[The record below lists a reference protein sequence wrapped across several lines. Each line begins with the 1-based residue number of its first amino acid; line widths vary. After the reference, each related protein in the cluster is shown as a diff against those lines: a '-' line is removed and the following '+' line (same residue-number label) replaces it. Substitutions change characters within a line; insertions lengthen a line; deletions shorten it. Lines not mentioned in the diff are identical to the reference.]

1 MDLRLGFSDRN
12 SSIRS
17 AAAASVAA
25 TGVLFASPVGPTPT
39 LWASEVGSTF
49 AAAVLLAALA
59 AAVWLSTGI
68 DRLAWSLTFA
78 SSVALVAF
86 YLIDP
91 VRPGSSAT
99 EFSTA
104 FFIGPAVGLAQII
117 ALGLLARRVA
127 QSVPLVRLVLDSI
140 WLATAGLLITWSLVA
155 GPVVNRTDIGAW
167 PTAALVM
174 QALVVA
180 LLGGLIAGLMILTDR
195 PGRSVLAVM
204 AVPAGAI
211 ATMQVVYGRAYIDGR
226 LEVGGPADFLLP
238 LSFSMA
244 AVAVLEWRRSHL
256 IRPRTVRPGEGQM
269 AMTIVPL
276 AIWGA
281 AVGLSRLS
289 AIPEQGMLVVV
300 IGAVAVVRLI
310 VLVSE
315 NAGMAADLHEQN
327 TRDHLTGLPNLAAFE
342 AAVSDLSDGPAGLIL
357 VDIDRFKAVNDT
369 LGHIAGDRLL
379 VLVGQRIGLA
389 VGPGW
394 TPARLAGAEFVVL
407 TSKKTDTHSAAEVG
421 RRIIE
426 RLSLP
431 FHIDGREA
439 WLGAS
444 VGVASTDDGLHPSEL
459 LDVADLALRSAA
471 GKARGQVVIAD
482 KDVVHRARSR
492 GSLEVGIRHAVE
504 RDEFFTVF
512 QPKVD
517 LATGAMLGVEALVRW
532 DRPGVGIVP
541 PDEFISVA
549 EATGL
554 ISRIDGWVLADALDH
569 LRGWNKSRGTMP
581 RLKMS
586 ANMSAW
592 QLARIDVDV
601 EVARAIS
608 WAGGVDPAQVIIELT
623 ETLLIDDPDIV
634 ARRLKKLRST
644 GVGISVDDFGAG
656 FTSVAYLRKFPVS
669 EVKIDRDLVWELDGT
684 SNDSMSLAAAVIA
697 LANAMDL
704 DIVDEGVETLQ
715 QAESLRRLGARVG
728 QGYLFAKPLR
738 AEEIDSI
745 ITEPYPFAHLTPA
758 AGKAAGAPS
767 SVGGGASSS
776 SS

>member
-1 MDLRLGFSDRN
+1 
-12 SSIRS
+12 
-17 AAAASVAA
+17 
-25 TGVLFASPVGPTPT
+25 
-39 LWASEVGSTF
+39 
-49 AAAVLLAALA
+49 
-59 AAVWLSTGI
+59 
-68 DRLAWSLTFA
+68 
-78 SSVALVAF
+78 
-86 YLIDP
+86 
-91 VRPGSSAT
+91 
-99 EFSTA
+99 
-104 FFIGPAVGLAQII
+104 
-117 ALGLLARRVA
+117 
-127 QSVPLVRLVLDSI
+127 
-140 WLATAGLLITWSLVA
+140 
-155 GPVVNRTDIGAW
+155 
-167 PTAALVM
+167 
-174 QALVVA
+174 
-180 LLGGLIAGLMILTDR
+180 
-195 PGRSVLAVM
+195 
-204 AVPAGAI
+204 
-211 ATMQVVYGRAYIDGR
+211 VYGRAYIDGR
-226 LEVGGPADFLLP
+226 LEVGGVADFLLP

-244 AVAVLEWRRSHL
+244 AVATLEWRRARL
-256 IRPRTVRPGEGQM
+256 IRPRAIRPGDGQM
-269 AMTIVPL
+269 AITLVPL

-281 AVGLSRLS
+281 AVAMSRLS
-289 AIPEQGMLVVV
+289 AIPEQGLLGVV

-315 NAGMAADLHEQN
+315 NARMAADLHQQN
-327 TRDHLTGLPNLAAFE
+327 TRDHLTGLPNLAAFD
-342 AAVSDLSDGPAGLIL
+342 ASIRDLSDGPAGLIL

-379 VLVGQRIGLA
+379 VLVGQRIELA

-394 TPARLAGAEFVVL
+394 TAGRLAGAEFVVL
-407 TSKKTDTHSAAEVG
+407 TSEETDTQSVAEVG

-471 GKARGQVVIAD
+471 GKARGQVVVAD
-482 KDVVHRARSR
+482 GEVVRRARSR

-517 LATGAMLGVEALVRW
+517 LATGAMVGVEALVRW

-549 EATGL
+549 ETTGL
-554 ISRIDGWVLADALDH
+554 ISRIDGWVLADSLNH
-569 LRGWNKSRGTMP
+569 LRVWNEARGKLP
-581 RLKMS
+581 RLKLS

-601 EVARAIS
+601 EVGRAIS
-608 WAGGVDPAQVIIELT
+608 RTGGVDPAQVIIELT

-634 ARRLKKLRST
+634 ARRLEKLRGT

-684 SNDSMSLAAAVIA
+684 DRDDVSLAAAVIA
-697 LANAMDL
+697 LANAMNL
-704 DIVDEGVETLQ
+704 DVVAEGVETIQ
-715 QAESLRRLGARVG
+715 QAESLRRLGARIA

-738 AEEIDSI
+738 AVEIDAI
-745 ITEPYPFAHLTPA
+745 IAEPYPFAHLTPA
-758 AGKAAGAPS
+758 AGNKPDGSPS
-767 SVGGGASSS
+767 VEGRSASSRT
-776 SS
+776 